1 MFGFGIVLM
10 HIADYL
16 TRRKYDKEK
25 KRRRS
30 EKEELVDKKIMI
42 TTHLDPIMKQNISHE
57 NLVISDV

>member
-25 KRRRS
+25 RRRRS
-30 EKEELVDKKIMI
+30 KKEELVDKK
-42 TTHLDPIMKQNISHE
+42 
-57 NLVISDV
+57 

>member
-25 KRRRS
+25 RTRRRRRS
-30 EKEELVDKKIMI
+30 ENEEPVDKK
-42 TTHLDPIMKQNISHE
+42 
-57 NLVISDV
+57 